1 MKSKGRLFLRKK
13 TGPCEGDWNRSSNQ
27 QDAEQE
33 EGEPGIEELWG
44 KHLE

>member
-1 MKSKGRLFLRKK
+1 MKSKGRLLFREN
-13 TGPCEGDWNRSSNQ
+13 TGPRESDWNRSSNQ